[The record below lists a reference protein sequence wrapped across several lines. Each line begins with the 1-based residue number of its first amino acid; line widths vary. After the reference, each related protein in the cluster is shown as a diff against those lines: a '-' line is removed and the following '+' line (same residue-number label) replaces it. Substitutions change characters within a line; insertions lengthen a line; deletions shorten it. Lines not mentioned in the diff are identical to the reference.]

1 MTNARL
7 ASDSELIP
15 HNLFSGIQ
23 KDTEAFL
30 STGRDS

>member
-1 MTNARL
+1 MNSRL

-23 KDTEAFL
+23 KDMEVFL
-30 STGRDS
+30 SAGRDS